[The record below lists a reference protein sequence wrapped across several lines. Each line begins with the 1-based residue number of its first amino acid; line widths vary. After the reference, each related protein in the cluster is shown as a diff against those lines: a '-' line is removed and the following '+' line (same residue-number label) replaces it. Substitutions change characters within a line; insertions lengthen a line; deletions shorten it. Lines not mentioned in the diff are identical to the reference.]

1 MYLFLMVMSEQL
13 TLKKISQLTQDFAA
27 RKWILRIISD
37 VISMTLK
44 SKSNHIFGVLL
55 FFWGGGGSPKY
66 LTKYHQENVRSVQ
79 VKYQNRSRS
88 NEK

>member
-1 MYLFLMVMSEQL
+1 MDPPNNIGCYFHDA
-13 TLKKISQLTQDFAA
+13 KIKIEPYFRGS
-27 RKWILRIISD
+27 S
-37 VISMTLK
+37 
-44 SKSNHIFGVLL
+44 

>member
-55 FFWGGGGSPKY
+55 FLGGGGGSPKY

-79 VKYQNRSRS
+79 VKYPKSFKKQ
-88 NEK
+88 

>member
-55 FFWGGGGSPKY
+55 FFGGGGGSPKY
-66 LTKYHQENVRSVQ
+66 LTKCPKCARKIPKSFKKQ
-79 VKYQNRSRS
+79 
-88 NEK
+88 

>member
-55 FFWGGGGSPKY
+55 FFGGGGGSPEISDEIPPRKCP
-66 LTKYHQENVRSVQ
+66 KCASKIPKSFKKQ
-79 VKYQNRSRS
+79 
-88 NEK
+88 